1 MYRKTGVLSIHKS
14 SNHVESSCLNTC
26 FHPTEQHVSSAP
38 ETFDIVSETV
48 DVAARKNLAQISRV
62 LTQIA
67 SGSNFNDDSPAY
79 IPINDFVLKATG
91 DISAWLL
98 EGECDNYKRCTVQY
112 IGF

>member
-1 MYRKTGVLSIHKS
+1 MYRKTDILSIHKS
-14 SNHVESSCLNTC
+14 SNHVESPSLNTC
-26 FHPTEQHVSSAP
+26 FRPPEPHISSAP
-38 ETFDIVSETV
+38 ETFDIVSETI

-98 EGECDNYKRCTVQY
+98 EGKCDNYKRCFDRY
-112 IGF
+112 IGL